1 MLSHFP
7 FTTKL
12 YSQQNE
18 FALEDSWYEK
28 LKQWDQALEIYT
40 QKQKEAL
47 DDLNITMGRL
57 RCVLTAHIQLN
68 LMVTYH

>member
-57 RCVLTAHIQLN
+57 RCVADSIYSIKPHG
-68 LMVTYH
+68 YH